1 MNGASIKPLAERV
14 RPEQLSEVIG
24 QEHVTG
30 PGKLLSEMAR
40 TNSPVSLILW
50 GPPGSGKTTL
60 ARVFAREL
68 KAEFTE
74 MSAVMSGVADVRRV
88 IELAQMNRRF
98 GKPTIVFID
107 EIHRFNKA
115 QQDSLLPHVENG
127 TITLIGAT
135 TENPSFSVISP
146 LLSRSR
152 VIVLNPL
159 SEEAIREIVLRAI
172 QKIGQSDKLLADGSL
187 DFLVRVAG
195 GDARVALGT
204 LDVAM
209 LFSDGGA
216 ITPKDLE
223 TALGKKMGRHDRKGE
238 SHYNLAS
245 AFIKSLRGSDESAA
259 LYYLARFLQ
268 VGEDPLFIVRRMVI
282 FASEDIGLAD
292 SRALVIA
299 ESALEETKNVGMPEC
314 QYALFHTAL
323 YLARAPK
330 SRLVADAMSSALKK
344 AEETPDLLVPLHIRN
359 ATTDLMGD
367 LGYGKGYEWKAGFK
381 HEKGF
386 LPEEI
391 KDWKVFPKDNG
402 SGNEQA

>member
-1 MNGASIKPLAERV
+1 MHKSLSKPLAEQV
-14 RPEQLSEVIG
+14 RPEKLAEVIG

-30 PGKLLSEMAR
+30 DGKILSEILR

-60 ARVFAREL
+60 ARVFAKEL
-68 KAEFTE
+68 KAEFAE
-74 MSAVMSGVADVRRV
+74 MSAVMSGVADVRKV
-88 IELAQMNRRF
+88 IELANMNKRF

-127 TITLIGAT
+127 TITLVGAT

-159 SEEAIREIVLRAI
+159 SDEAIRKIVLRALK
-172 QKIGQSDKLLADGSL
+172 KIGESEDFLAPGSL
-187 DFLVRVAG
+187 EFLVKIAG

-216 ITPKDLE
+216 ITPEQLE

-245 AFIKSLRGSDESAA
+245 AFIKSLRGSDENAA

-268 VGEDPLFIVRRMVI
+268 GGEDPLFIARRMVI

-292 SRALVIA
+292 NQALVIA

-323 YLARAPK
+323 YLVRAPK
-330 SRLVADAMSSALKK
+330 SREVADAMASALEK
-344 AEETPDLLVPLHIRN
+344 AEETPDLLVPIHIRN
-359 ATTDLMGD
+359 AVTDLMKN
-367 LGYGKGYEWKAGFK
+367 LEYGKGYKWKAGFK

-386 LPEEI
+386 LPEEL
-391 KDWKVFPKDNG
+391 KNWKVLP
-402 SGNEQA
+402 EE

>member
-1 MNGASIKPLAERV
+1 MSEIMNKPLAERV
-14 RPEQLSEVIG
+14 RPERLAEVIG

-30 PGKLLSEMAR
+30 PGKLLAEMVR

-60 ARVFAREL
+60 ARVFAHEL
-68 KAEFTE
+68 EAEFSE

-88 IELAQMNRRF
+88 IELAQLNKRF

-127 TITLIGAT
+127 TITLVGAT
-135 TENPSFSVISP
+135 TENPSFSVIAP

-159 SEEAIREIVLRAI
+159 SDEALRTIILSAI
-172 QKIGQSDKLLADGSL
+172 KKIGRGEDLLASGSL
-187 DFLVRVAG
+187 DFLAHVAG

-216 ITPKDLE
+216 ITPKELE
-223 TALGKKMGRHDRKGE
+223 TALGRKIGRHDRKGE

-292 SRALVIA
+292 FRALLIA

-314 QYALFHTAL
+314 QHVLFHTAL
-323 YLARAPK
+323 YLVRAPK
-330 SRLVADAMSSALKK
+330 SRTVADAMSSALKK
-344 AEETPDLLVPLHIRN
+344 AEETQDAQIPLHIRN
-359 ATTDLMGD
+359 AETGLMGE
-367 LGYGKGYEWKAGFK
+367 LGYGEGYEWKAGFK

-386 LPEEI
+386 LPDKL
-391 KDWKVFPKDNG
+391 KDWKVLKD
-402 SGNEQA
+402 SK

>member
-1 MNGASIKPLAERV
+1 MNKPLPERV
-14 RPEQLSEVIG
+14 RPERLSEVIG

-30 PGKLLSEMAR
+30 PGKLLAEMVR

-60 ARVFAREL
+60 ARVFAHEL

-88 IELAQMNRRF
+88 IELAQMNKRF

-127 TITLIGAT
+127 TITLVGAT
-135 TENPSFSVISP
+135 TENPSFSVIGP

-152 VIVLNPL
+152 VVVLNPL
-159 SEEAIREIVLRAI
+159 SEEALQKIVLRAVE
-172 QKIGQSDKLLADGSL
+172 KIGAKEDLLAPSAL
-187 DFLVRVAG
+187 EFLIHAAS
-195 GDARVALGT
+195 GDARVALGA

-216 ITPKDLE
+216 ITQKQLE
-223 TALGKKMGRHDRKGE
+223 TALGKKIGRHDRKGE

-268 VGEDPLFIVRRMVI
+268 MGEDPLFIARRMVI

-292 SRALVIA
+292 KYATLLA
-299 ESALEETKNVGMPEC
+299 ESVLEETKNVGMPEC
-314 QYALFHTAL
+314 QYALFHAAL
-323 YLARAPK
+323 YLVRAK
-330 SRLVADAMSSALKK
+330 KDRTVADAMSSALKK
-344 AEETPDLLVPLHIRN
+344 AEETPDLQVPLHIRN
-359 ATTDLMGD
+359 AVTDLMKD
-367 LGYGKGYEWKAGFK
+367 LDYGKGYKWKAGFK

-386 LPEEI
+386 LPEEL
-391 KDWKVFPKDNG
+391 KDWRVLD
-402 SGNEQA
+402 SE

>member
-1 MNGASIKPLAERV
+1 MNGVSIKPLAERV
-14 RPEQLSEVIG
+14 RPERLEEVIG

-30 PGKLLSEMAR
+30 QGKILSEIIR

-60 ARVFAREL
+60 ARVFAKEL

-74 MSAVMSGVADVRRV
+74 MSAVMSGVADVRKV
-88 IELAQMNRRF
+88 IELAQMNKRF

-159 SEEAIREIVLRAI
+159 SEEAIKKIVTRSI
-172 QKIGQSDKLLADGSL
+172 QKIGQSEEMLAPGSL
-187 DFLVRVAG
+187 DFLVKIAG

-209 LFSDGGA
+209 LFSSGSP
-216 ITPKDLE
+216 ITPQELE

-268 VGEDPLFIVRRMVI
+268 VGEDPLFIARRMVI
-282 FASEDIGLAD
+282 FASEDIGLANNL
-292 SRALVIA
+292 ALVVA
-299 ESALEETKNVGMPEC
+299 ENALEETKNVGMPEC
-314 QYALFHTAL
+314 QYALFHAAL
-323 YLARAPK
+323 YLVRAPK
-330 SRLVADAMSSALKK
+330 SRIVADAMLSALKK

-359 ATTDLMGD
+359 APTDLMKD
-367 LGYGKGYEWKAGFK
+367 LGYGKDYQWKAGFK

-391 KDWKVFPKDNG
+391 KDWKVL
-402 SGNEQA
+402 

>member
-1 MNGASIKPLAERV
+1 M
-14 RPEQLSEVIG
+14 RPERLSEVIG
-24 QEHVTG
+24 QEHVAG
-30 PGKLLSEMAR
+30 PGKLLSEMVR

-60 ARVFAREL
+60 ARVFAKEL

-74 MSAVMSGVADVRRV
+74 MSAVMSGVADVRKV

-159 SEEAIREIVLRAI
+159 SDEAIRKIVMRAI
-172 QKIGQSDKLLADGSL
+172 QKIGQSEDMLAPGSL
-187 DFLVRVAG
+187 DFLVKIAG

-209 LFSDGGA
+209 LFSDGGP
-216 ITPKDLE
+216 ITPKELE
-223 TALGKKMGRHDRKGE
+223 IALGKKIGRHDRKGE

-259 LYYLARFLQ
+259 FYYLARFLQ
-268 VGEDPLFIVRRMVI
+268 MGEDPLFIARRMVI
-282 FASEDIGLAD
+282 FASEDIGLANNL
-292 SRALVIA
+292 ALVVA

-314 QYALFHTAL
+314 QYALFHAAL

-330 SRLVADAMSSALKK
+330 SRTIADAMSSALKK
-344 AEETPDLLVPLHIRN
+344 AEETQDLLVPLHIRN
-359 ATTDLMGD
+359 AATGLMGD

-391 KDWKVFPKDNG
+391 KDWKVLPDN
-402 SGNEQA
+402 E

>member
-1 MNGASIKPLAERV
+1 MASGINQPLAERV
-14 RPEQLSEVIG
+14 RPEKLSEVIG
-24 QEHVTG
+24 QEQVTG
-30 PGKLLSEMAR
+30 PGKLLAEMVR

-60 ARVFAREL
+60 ARVFAHEL

-74 MSAVMSGVADVRRV
+74 MSAVMAGVADIRKV
-88 IELAQMNRRF
+88 IELAQMNKRF

-115 QQDSLLPHVENG
+115 QQDSLLPHVESG
-127 TITLIGAT
+127 LITLVGAT

-152 VIVLNPL
+152 VVVLNQL
-159 SEEAIREIVLRAI
+159 SDEAVREIVLRALT
-172 QKIGQSDKLLADGSL
+172 KIGRGEDALAPGAL
-187 DFLVRVAG
+187 EFLVHAAG

-209 LFSDGGA
+209 LFSDGGPL
-216 ITPKDLE
+216 TETELE
-223 TALGKKMGRHDRKGE
+223 TALGRKVGRHDRKGE

-259 LYYLARFLQ
+259 LYYLARFLKM
-268 VGEDPLFIVRRMVI
+268 GEDPLFIARRMVI

-292 SRALVIA
+292 KYATLLA
-299 ESALEETKNVGMPEC
+299 ESVLEETKNVGMPEC
-314 QYALFHTAL
+314 QYALFHAAL
-323 YLARAPK
+323 YLVRAK
-330 SRLVADAMSSALKK
+330 KDRTVADAMSSALKK
-344 AEETPDLLVPLHIRN
+344 AEETPDLQVPLHIRN
-359 ATTDLMGD
+359 AVTDLMKE
-367 LGYGKGYEWKAGFK
+367 LEYGKGYKWKAGFK

-391 KDWKVFPKDNG
+391 EDWKVLD
-402 SGNEQA
+402 EE